1 MDQPMTAQEELALI
15 DEAIRAILSG
25 GVASYSINGRSL
37 TKLDYRMLVQRK
49 AELEAQIAQQT
60 GGMFVASQFR
70 RPE

>member
-1 MDQPMTAQEELALI
+1 MTAQEELALI

-49 AELEAQIAQQT
+49 AELEAQIAQQA